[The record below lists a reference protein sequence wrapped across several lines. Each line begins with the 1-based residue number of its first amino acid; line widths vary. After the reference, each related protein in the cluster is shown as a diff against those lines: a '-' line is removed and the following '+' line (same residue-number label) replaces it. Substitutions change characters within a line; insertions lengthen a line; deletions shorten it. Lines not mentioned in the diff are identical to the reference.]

1 MDVLDDI
8 LSIVFSIIG
17 SGGIP
22 GSPAEII
29 RRFPEEARMF
39 VRPVYTLH
47 RRHWLPLTLHETF
60 EFFERPR
67 NLPLITPPRLGFRIL
82 TPEPIAMTRGL
93 LIDYQVR
100 VLGIPNHWR
109 SLISEYDP
117 PHAFRDVQVIGP
129 YRLWDHRHRFW
140 RDNGGTAIEDFV
152 VYEPPFGPIGALM
165 NWLVIERQLREI
177 FDYRHRRIEELLL
190 GGAARARPEAGV
202 VPGAA

>member
-1 MDVLDDI
+1 
-8 LSIVFSIIG
+8 
-17 SGGIP
+17 
-22 GSPAEII
+22 
-29 RRFPEEARMF
+29 MF

-100 VLGIPNHWR
+100 VLGIRNHWR

-140 RDNGGTAIEDFV
+140 RVERRHRHRGLRGLRAAS
-152 VYEPPFGPIGALM
+152 GPIGALM
-165 NWLVIERQLREI
+165 NWLVIERQLHDI